1 MKKREAEIPS
11 RSDQRVLVVE
21 GKRVRSRLLSPREA
35 APLMGLSDA
44 YRFLERYN
52 DAHHVCGDGV
62 CVPVVR
68 RLAARVLEPL
78 LKANR
83 TSELIA
89 AGQAG
94 RPTRALLRP

>member
-52 DAHHVCGDGV
+52 DAHHVRGDGV

-68 RLAARVLEPL
+68 RLAARVLNRCSKRTEP
-78 LKANR
+78 A
-83 TSELIA
+83 S
-89 AGQAG
+89 
-94 RPTRALLRP
+94 